1 MLVDQATT
9 LKNVVALPDNT
20 LQYNYILVNLTKE
33 EVQLDTVQKYYFPVL
48 LQSVKT
54 SPEMKFFRDN
64 KVTINYYYAD
74 KNGVFVKNYR
84 VTPKMYEL

>member
-1 MLVDQATT
+1 MVVDQATT

-20 LQYNYILVNLTKE
+20 LQYNYISKPYKRRGT
-33 EVQLDTVQKYYFPVL
+33 TWYSAKYYFPVL

-54 SPEMKFFRDN
+54 SPEMNFFRDN

-74 KNGVFVKNYR
+74 KNGAFVKNYR
-84 VTPKMYEL
+84 ITPKMYEL